1 MRFKIAFNEGVTID
15 KSRLLPLTEANI
27 QRIVKGH
34 DKDGYAILS
43 ASREDNKHED
53 NDVANPLRKN
63 PNEIN
68 DKQTKLMKSL
78 INAKGYTYVPI
89 YGGYHEEGTD
99 NSQIEKSFIVYPYKR
114 NNELVPWDTFENDIY
129 DIANDT
135 TGAFN
140 QDSILFKQPNKTPKY
155 VDPRT
160 REDAFEVGDNIVY
173 NDTDQTYFS
182 AIKKWKDFSL
192 NRKNKDFTDG
202 KPQRFTFSEAYIEPQ
217 PMTINGSRVRSG
229 QGELVVYGF
238 TGNKD

>member
-1 MRFKIAFNEGVTID
+1 MRFKNLLVESKTFDTS
-15 KSRLLPLTEANI
+15 KLLPLTEANM

-43 ASREDNKHED
+43 ASREDNKYVG
-53 NDVANPLRKN
+53 NDTNNELRKN

-114 NNELVPWDTFENDIY
+114 NNTLVPWDEFVEDIY
-129 DIANDT
+129 DIANDKD
-135 TGAFN
+135 GAFN
-140 QDSILFKQPNKTPKY
+140 QDSVLFKKPNESPKY

-160 REDAFEVGDNIVY
+160 REDAFSVGDNVIY

-182 AIKKWKDFSL
+182 AIKKWKDISL
-192 NRKNKDFTDG
+192 NRKNRDFTNG
-202 KPQRFTFSEAYIEPQ
+202 KPQRFTFSEAFIEQQ

-238 TGNKD
+238 VGRD